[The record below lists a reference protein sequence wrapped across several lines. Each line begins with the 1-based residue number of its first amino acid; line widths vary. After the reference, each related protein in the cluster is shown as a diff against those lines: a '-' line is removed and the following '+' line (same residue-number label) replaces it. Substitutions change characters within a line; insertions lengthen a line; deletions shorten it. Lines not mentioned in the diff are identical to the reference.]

1 VTFILWDI
9 MDNRSLRM
17 FNDTA
22 IMVVMAIV
30 LYSLFYLRQ
39 EVLWGIILAVLTVLF
54 MAYVNISNKDK
65 TGKRS

>member
-1 VTFILWDI
+1 

-30 LYSLFYLRQ
+30 LYSLFYFRQ

-54 MAYVNISNKDK
+54 MAYVNISNKGK
-65 TGKRS
+65 TDKRS

>member
-1 VTFILWDI
+1 
-9 MDNRSLRM
+9 M

-54 MAYVNISNKDK
+54 MAYVNISNKGK
-65 TGKRS
+65 TDKRS